1 MSRTLLIAG
10 ATGKQGGATIQ
21 ALLSSDFEIL
31 ALTRDA
37 SSPSAQKLAALS
49 PRVKLVQGDLNN
61 ARAIFDMARLIT
73 KNSIWGVFSVQAA
86 NSRNPSIEEAQ
97 GKSLIDAAV
106 CNNVQ
111 VFVYTSI
118 DRGGALSLSTPTN
131 VPVWTT
137 KHRIEQHLRAKAKTS
152 GMRYTILRPTNF
164 MELLSDDMSG
174 RIFANIWKNHFTNER
189 LHLVAVRDIG
199 YFAAQAFIY
208 SDQFSGR
215 EITLT
220 GDEITFAEAN
230 AIFHEKF
237 GKSLP
242 TANNLLVL
250 TVLRLSKNI
259 KPMIEFVKTRPPDLG
274 IEACR
279 MMHPGLTDWRTWL
292 LEESAFGK
300 GAK

>member
-73 KNSIWGVFSVQAA
+73 KNSIWGVFSVQAT

-106 CNNVQ
+106 CNHVQ

-118 DRGGALSLSTPTN
+118 DRGGALSLNTPTS

-152 GMRYTILRPTNF
+152 GMRYTILRPTSF
-164 MELLSDDMSG
+164 MELLSDDMPG
-174 RIFANIWKNHFTNER
+174 RIFASIWKNHFTNER

-199 YFAAQAFIY
+199 HFAAQAFIY

-215 EITLT
+215 EITLI

-230 AIFHEKF
+230 ALFHEKF

-250 TVLRLSKNI
+250 AVLRLSKNI